1 MNDDR
6 LDRLKL
12 IKQLSDRGMSTKEI
26 TEYLNYH
33 NIKTPKG
40 LTYYP
45 KLVWVTLSK
54 YKKRLQREFDD
65 EQIKFIESLVVRSR
79 KLLKSKVS

>member
-12 IKQLSDRGMSTKEI
+12 IKQLSDRRMSTEDI
-26 TEYLNYH
+26 TDYLNR
-33 NIKTPKG
+33 NDIKTPKG

-54 YKKRLQREFDD
+54 YKKRLQRNNTDNTLRHS
-65 EQIKFIESLVVRSR
+65 ESLVVAYRS
-79 KLLKSKVS
+79 KLTPQK

>member
-1 MNDDR
+1 
-6 LDRLKL
+6 
-12 IKQLSDRGMSTKEI
+12 MSTKEI
-26 TEYLNYH
+26 SDYLNQH

-45 KLVWVTLSK
+45 KLVWVTLFK
-54 YKKRLQREFDD
+54 YKRRLQREFDD
-65 EQIKFIESLVVRSR
+65 ERIKFTESLVVRSR